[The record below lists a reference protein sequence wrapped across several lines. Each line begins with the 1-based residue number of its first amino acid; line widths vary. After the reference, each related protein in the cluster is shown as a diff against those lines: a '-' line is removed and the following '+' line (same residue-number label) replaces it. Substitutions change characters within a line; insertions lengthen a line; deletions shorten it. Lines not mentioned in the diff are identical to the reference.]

1 MRGWGGKGAL
11 TSGEDAQS
19 ERHRPAATELQLS
32 PPGPLPRAPDSLANA
47 LFPLREKQQ
56 PAPRLTLRDLQSKSN
71 CSSPS
76 LGTTS
81 LLHNTSPE
89 PPGPPPQPAPT
100 ELSLANITVPLESI
114 KPSEWE

>member
-1 MRGWGGKGAL
+1 MLSLQVRTPKARDTDL
-11 TSGEDAQS
+11 QPQS
-19 ERHRPAATELQLS
+19 FS
-32 PPGPLPRAPDSLANA
+32 SVPRAPTKSTRKSLANA
-47 LFPLREKQQ
+47 LFPSREKQQ

-114 KPSEWE
+114 KPSEWG

>member
-1 MRGWGGKGAL
+1 MLLLQVRMPRAKDTDLQPQSWV
-11 TSGEDAQS
+11 AQS
-19 ERHRPAATELQLS
+19 S
-32 PPGPLPRAPDSLANA
+32 RAPTKSTRKSLTNA

-76 LGTTS
+76 LGTAS

-114 KPSEWE
+114 KPSEWG